1 MFALLPVVLIAVR
14 EVAMSV
20 YRAVVAREGVSVPAR
35 KSAKLKT
42 AVQDLAVGL
51 AVLPG
56 IGDDHASIARV
67 VLWVAVVLTLYT
79 GAEYWREARVVR

>member
-1 MFALLPVVLIAVR
+1 MAAT
-14 EVAMSV
+14 
-20 YRAVVAREGVSVPAR
+20 PAR
-35 KSAKLKT
+35 RAQPTRVAPASILT
-42 AVQDLAVGL
+42 PL
-51 AVLPG
+51 G